1 MTLLILTCLALTLCA
16 PLLVALMES
25 HRARLNLKDD
35 GAWTLGRALVG
46 GVHIRWRPEP
56 TPVVWFE
63 LEGQVPARVHTYQR
77 AGEQGLWIEARA
89 YLTAP
94 MHLAARLSAPAAP
107 PLDPSLPGLT
117 SYEPSKESKALLD
130 ELKSFGIET
139 NDRKRLEQC
148 LLASDCRGVVTGL
161 RASLKADRCE
171 VLILNQVLV
180 VRGLS
185 KHAPSAGELFER
197 SGPQLAD
204 ALRALSAA
212 LLDLA
217 VKGRSPTLGP
227 SECPLSSASLGAD
240 ADEVWGCP
248 ACGQRA
254 HRSAVELLMGCCDP
268 WCDEAADGVSPQVVK
283 STRPFVR
290 WEEVE
295 VEVTPPPAS
304 PLELRSTASSTTL
317 ALK

>member
-1 MTLLILTCLALTLCA
+1 MTLIILTCLALTLCV

-35 GAWTLGRALVG
+35 GAWTLARALAG
-46 GVHIRWRPEP
+46 GVHIRWRPDP

-63 LEGQVPARVHTYQR
+63 LDGGVPARVHTYQR
-77 AGEQGLWIEARA
+77 AGQQGMWIEARA

-94 MHLAARLSAPAAP
+94 LHLAARLSTPATA

-117 SYEPSKESKALLD
+117 SYEPSKESRALLED
-130 ELKSFGIET
+130 LKAFSIET

-148 LLASDCRGVVTGL
+148 LLTSECRAVVTGL
-161 RASLKADRCE
+161 RAALKLDRCE

-180 VRGLS
+180 ARALS
-185 KHAPSAGELFER
+185 RRQVSAGELFER
-197 SGPQLAD
+197 TGPQLAE
-204 ALRALSAA
+204 ALRALSAT

-217 VKGRSPTLGP
+217 AKGRSPTLGP
-227 SECPLSSASLGAD
+227 SECPLSAAPLAAD
-240 ADEVWGCP
+240 ADEVWACP
-248 ACGQRA
+248 SCGRRA

-268 WCDEAADGVSPQVVK
+268 WCEEATDGVSAEVVR
-283 STRPFVR
+283 STRPFIR

-295 VEVTPPPAS
+295 VEPTPAPA
-304 PLELRSTASSTTL
+304 PTLDISTASSS
-317 ALK
+317 AMR

>member
-1 MTLLILTCLALTLCA
+1 MTLLILTCLALTLCV
-16 PLLVALMES
+16 PLVVALMES

-46 GVHIRWRPEP
+46 GVHIRWRPDP

-77 AGEQGLWIEARA
+77 AGEQGLWLEARA

-94 MHLAARLSAPAAP
+94 MHLAARLSAPPSP

-117 SYEPSKESKALLD
+117 SYEPSKESKALLED
-130 ELKSFGIET
+130 LKAFGIET

-148 LLASDCRGVVTGL
+148 LLASECRGVITGL
-161 RASLKADRCE
+161 KAALKLDRCE

-185 KHAPSAGELFER
+185 RREPSPGELFER
-197 SGPQLAD
+197 SGPQLAE

-217 VKGRSPTLGP
+217 AKGRSPTLGP
-227 SECPLSSASLGAD
+227 SECPLSSASLATD
-240 ADEVWGCP
+240 LDEVWSCP
-248 ACGQRA
+248 SCGQRA
-254 HRSAVELLMGCCDP
+254 HRSAVELVMGCCDP
-268 WCDEAADGVSPQVVK
+268 WCDEAADGVSPHVVK

-295 VEVTPPPAS
+295 VEPTPAPAADLS
-304 PLELRSTASSTTL
+304 LASSVSSS
-317 ALK
+317 ALR